1 MSPDE
6 RRDWFERQVTSLL
19 EQYGEIQREQ
29 VDMSRIIEERTKEA
43 QRNRDRVDRELDGK
57 AERTD
62 LTPILQRLD
71 RLDARLGG
79 TNKLLVGLLVS
90 ITLAAVGFGFAA
102 LQFAGSHP

>member
-29 VDMSRIIEERTKEA
+29 VDMSRIIEERTNA
-43 QRNRDRVDRELDGK
+43 VDRELDGK

>member
-1 MSPDE
+1 MS
-6 RRDWFERQVTSLL
+6 TL
-19 EQYGEIQREQ
+19 
-29 VDMSRIIEERTKEA
+29 IEERTKEA
-43 QRNRDRVDRELDGK
+43 QRNRDRVDRELGGK

-71 RLDARLGG
+71 RLDTRLGG

-90 ITLAAVGFGFAA
+90 ITMAAVVFGLAA